1 MIAST
6 ISVTPA
12 CTSISMMCAS
22 CGLFA
27 NSMSGFG
34 FESVS
39 GRSCVPRPPTKIKP
53 FMAAAKR
60 RDPSQGVADLEAD

>member
-1 MIAST
+1 LIAST

-39 GRSCVPRPPTKIKP
+39 GRS
-53 FMAAAKR
+53 
-60 RDPSQGVADLEAD
+60 